1 MSGRARLAL
10 AVLACLATGP
20 VVAQG
25 QDWAGLDATQTAR
38 VAEDLRDGLSR
49 CAKVPEVFVHDCVRA
64 TARHAA
70 RKLSNNA
77 AYWEVEV
84 ALTRISRRLD
94 QWVRS
99 VEDPAG
105 ARLSHDG
112 TRLRAVSATAIP
124 ELDALTLAL
133 IEEARVNILNAAPG
147 ELPFFLPIASAL
159 ETLR

>member
-1 MSGRARLAL
+1 MSAPARLAL
-10 AVLACLATGP
+10 AVVACL
-20 VVAQG
+20 VAAPAVAEG
-25 QDWAGLDATQTAR
+25 RDWAGLDANQTAR
-38 VAEDLRDGLSR
+38 VAEDLRADLSSCR
-49 CAKVPEVFVHDCVRA
+49 EVPEVFVHDCVRA
-64 TARHAA
+64 AARHAA
-70 RKLSNNA
+70 RKMSNNA

-99 VEDPAG
+99 VEDEGG

-112 TRLRAVSATAIP
+112 TRLRAVTAAALP
-124 ELDALTLAL
+124 ELDALTHAL
-133 IEEARVNILNAAPG
+133 IEEARANILNAAPE

>member
-1 MSGRARLAL
+1 MKRRARLAL
-10 AVLACLATGP
+10 VVLACLAAGP
-20 VVAQG
+20 VLAQG
-25 QDWAGLDATQTAR
+25 RDWAGLDPVQTAR
-38 VAEDLRDGLSR
+38 VAEDLHDDLVG
-49 CAKVPEVFVHDCVRA
+49 CKEVPKTFFHDCVRA
-64 TARHAA
+64 AARHAA

-84 ALTRISRRLD
+84 ALTRMSRRLD

-99 VEDPAG
+99 VEDPDG

-112 TRLRAVSATAIP
+112 TRLRAVRAAAIP

-133 IEEARVNILNAAPG
+133 IEEARVNILNAAP
-147 ELPFFLPIASAL
+147 EEMPFFLPIAAAL

>member
-1 MSGRARLAL
+1 MRGRARLAL
-10 AVLACLATGP
+10 AVLACLAAGQ
-20 VVAQG
+20 VMAQG
-25 QDWAGLDATQTAR
+25 RDWAGLDTGQTAR

-49 CAKVPEVFVHDCVRA
+49 CTGLPRTHFHDCVRA
-64 TARHAA
+64 VARHAA
-70 RKLSNNA
+70 RKLSNNP

-99 VEDPAG
+99 VEDPGG
-105 ARLSHDG
+105 ARLTHDG
-112 TRLRAVSATAIP
+112 TRLRAVTAAAIP

-133 IEEARVNILNAAPG
+133 IEEARANILEAAPE
-147 ELPFFLPIASAL
+147 ELPYFLPIAAAL

>member
-1 MSGRARLAL
+1 M
-10 AVLACLATGP
+10 
-20 VVAQG
+20 AQG
-25 QDWAGLDATQTAR
+25 RDWAGLDAAQTAR
-38 VAEDLRDGLSR
+38 VAEDLRDDLST
-49 CAKVPEVFVHDCVRA
+49 CAEVPEAFVHDCVRA
-64 TARHAA
+64 AARHAA

-112 TRLRAVSATAIP
+112 TRLRAVTAAAIP
-124 ELDALTLAL
+124 ELNALTLTL
-133 IEEARVNILNAAPG
+133 IEEARAYILNAAPE
-147 ELPFFLPIASAL
+147 ELPYFLPIAAAL